1 MIRLTNAPF
10 PTKERGFLLRV
21 MRLRAV
27 FFGPIYDI
35 KGLKSV
41 CLVMIAVLL
50 SGCNHSSSSDYTY
63 SATIAEGRSA
73 VQEIMAESSASSV
86 SVALVDGD
94 RVIWAEAFGKADREA
109 GRNATTDTL
118 FGICSVSK
126 MLATVATMILVDREK
141 ISLDEPLTTYIKSFS
156 MPLDQ
161 RSRDITVRMLLN
173 HSSGLPG
180 NDMRGAV
187 TTVPFAGYA
196 AQMMDGLKYQRLKH
210 DPGTISE
217 YNNDGF
223 TMIENL
229 VKAVTGQNYSDF
241 VRENI
246 LGPLGMDSSRYQT
259 EPLPEGSY
267 AKAYA
272 GDSKLTLY
280 SFNVYGSGGLFSTPE
295 ELSRLAI
302 MLINK
307 GVYNSRRI
315 LSEKSVTAMAQDQR
329 LGSFNPVPFEENRFG
344 LGWDT
349 MAQPGLA
356 AVNIASWQK
365 TGDMNGYYGANIA
378 VAPEEKLGVVVFGA
392 SNSFDSSYAVKI
404 SERILLRALV
414 EHGRLAEMPK
424 PLSTTPFPVQAVTQ
438 EERNTFTGFY
448 TSGSGVYRLGFGADD
463 SLSLDELRSDWTPKY
478 RNFKLRSDGWYA
490 ADGDPITAL
499 RLLTRGGRNYYAL
512 KLKRGF
518 GHYSSTIMTGQ
529 RLDDKPAISAAWQ
542 ARLGETWLL
551 VNADMILKGPS
562 FQFRTITGLTG
573 YIMGNNILR
582 DMTPPSDDRLDGMF
596 LTLPD
601 GGKDLQEPGIETW
614 NGQKWLRLGSY
625 LYRPLSGIPLLA
637 SGPTTVPIGSDGFAE
652 WRQLPASGTLSM
664 NGTTS
669 WFLYDADFNEL
680 ASGMGSG
687 TPSFSGAGAK
697 YIALF
702 GTNGTTISLNL
713 AAQ

>member
-10 PTKERGFLLRV
+10 PTKERGFLQRV
-21 MRLRAV
+21 MRLRTV
-27 FFGPIYDI
+27 FFGPIYDA

-41 CLVMIAVLL
+41 CLVMIAFLL
-50 SGCNHSSSSDYTY
+50 SGCSHSSSPDYTY
-63 SATIAEGRSA
+63 SATIAEGRAA
-73 VQEIMAESSASSV
+73 VQEIMTESSASSV

-94 RVIWAEAFGKADREA
+94 RLIWSEAFGKADREA
-109 GRNATTDTL
+109 GRNATTNTL

-141 ISLDEPLTTYIKSFS
+141 LSLDEPATTYIKNFS

-161 RSRDITVRMLLN
+161 RYRDITVRMLLN

-187 TTVPFAGYA
+187 TTAPFAGYA

-246 LGPLGMDSSRYQT
+246 LEPLGMDSSRYQT

-302 MLINK
+302 MLINR
-307 GVYNSRRI
+307 GIYGSRRI
-315 LSEKSVTAMAQDQR
+315 LSEKAVTAMAQDQR

-349 MAQPGLA
+349 VAQPGLA

-414 EHGRLAEMPK
+414 ERRRLAEMPK
-424 PLSTTPFPVQAVTQ
+424 PLSTTPLPVQAVTQ

-512 KLKRGF
+512 RLKRGF

-680 ASGMGSG
+680 ASGMVSG
-687 TPSFSGAGAK
+687 TPSFSGAGSK
-697 YIALF
+697 YLVLL
-702 GTNGTTISLNL
+702 GTYGTTISLNL
-713 AAQ
+713 TAQ

>member
-1 MIRLTNAPF
+1 MV
-10 PTKERGFLLRV
+10 V
-21 MRLRAV
+21 MRTHP
-27 FFGPIYDI
+27 F
-35 KGLKSV
+35 LKA
-41 CLVMIAVLL
+41 CFILYALVTLA
-50 SGCNHSSSSDYTY
+50 GCSHSSSSEHAY
-63 SATIAEGRSA
+63 SATIAEGRTA
-73 VQEIMAESSASSV
+73 VQDIMAESGATSV

-94 RVIWAEAFGKADREA
+94 RLIWSEAFGKADRGA
-109 GRNATTDTL
+109 DRNVTTNTL
-118 FGICSVSK
+118 YGICSVSK

-141 ISLDEPLTTYIKSFS
+141 ISLDEPVTTYIKNFS

-161 RSRDITVRMLLN
+161 RYRDITVRMLLN

-180 NDMRGAV
+180 NDMRGTV

-210 DPGTISE
+210 GPGTISE

-229 VKAVTGQNYSDF
+229 VKAVTGQDYADF

-267 AKAYA
+267 ARSYA
-272 GDSKLTLY
+272 GDTKLTLY

-295 ELSRLAI
+295 DLSRLAI

-307 GVYNSRRI
+307 GVYSYRRI
-315 LSEKSVTAMAQDQR
+315 LSAKSVAAMAQDQR
-329 LGSFNPVPFEENRFG
+329 LGSFNPVPYEENRFG

-349 MAQPGLA
+349 VAQPGLA
-356 AVNIASWQK
+356 AVDIASWQK

-414 EHGRLAEMPK
+414 DRGRLAEMPK
-424 PLSTTPFPVQAVTQ
+424 PLSTTSLPVKAVTQ
-438 EERNTFTGFY
+438 EEKNTFTGFY

-463 SLSLDELRSDWTPKY
+463 SLSVDELRSAWTPKY
-478 RNFKLRSDGWYA
+478 QNFKLRSDGWYA

-499 RLLTRGGRNYYAL
+499 RLLTRGGRDYYAL
-512 KLKRGF
+512 RLKRGF
-518 GHYSSTIMTGQ
+518 GHYSTTMMSGQ

-542 ARLGETWLL
+542 ARLSETWLL
-551 VNADMILKGPS
+551 VNADLILKGPS
-562 FQFRTITGLTG
+562 FQFSTINGLTG
-573 YIMGNNILR
+573 YLMGNNILR

-625 LYRPLSGIPLLA
+625 LYRPLSGISLLA
-637 SGPTTVPIGSDGFAE
+637 SGQSTVSIGSDGFAE
-652 WRQLPASGTLSM
+652 WRRLPSSGTLFIS
-664 NGTTS
+664 GATY
-669 WFLYDADFNEL
+669 WFLYDADFKEI

-687 TPSFSGAGAK
+687 SPLFSGTGAK
-697 YIALF
+697 CLVLF
-702 GTNGTTISLNL
+702 GTNEAMISLNL
-713 AAQ
+713 TAQ